1 MPPSSSASTT
11 TARGPARRRRPLSI
25 TGRNQTVGSE
35 VGHQRRRNGD
45 RPVGLLAGLPQG
57 GGGARPRPSR
67 RVGGGDELRPVARP
81 GAAAGVGGGAPG
93 NGESA
98 PTPPP

>member
-57 GGGARPRPSR
+57 GGGGRQRHSR
-67 RVGGGDELRPVARP
+67 RVEGVDELGLVARLG
-81 GAAAGVGGGAPG
+81 GAADGCPARLVIREA
-93 NGESA
+93 A
-98 PTPPP
+98 RA